1 MTIRERNKREAFG
14 RLYVLGGFTLVTPRR
29 ASGRD
34 TDRDTDEVNA
44 PPKREQEW
52 GKVAV
57 LRDAGQESLNGT
69 AETRREEADRQAIER
84 GEDEGMIV
92 GPD

>member
-1 MTIRERNKREAFG
+1 MEIRTSNKREAFG
-14 RLYVLGGFTLVTPRR
+14 RLYVLGGFALVTPRR
-29 ASGRD
+29 ASG
-34 TDRDTDEVNA
+34 RDTDEVNA

-69 AETRREEADRQAIER
+69 TETRREETDRQAIER

>member
-1 MTIRERNKREAFG
+1 MTIRKSNKREAFG
-14 RLYVLGGFTLVTPRR
+14 RLYVLGGFALVAPSR
-29 ASGRD
+29 ASGG
-34 TDRDTDEVNA
+34 DTDEVNA
-44 PPKREQEW
+44 PLKREQES

-57 LRDAGQESLNGT
+57 VRDPGRESLNGT
-69 AETRREEADRQAIER
+69 TETRREATDRQAIER